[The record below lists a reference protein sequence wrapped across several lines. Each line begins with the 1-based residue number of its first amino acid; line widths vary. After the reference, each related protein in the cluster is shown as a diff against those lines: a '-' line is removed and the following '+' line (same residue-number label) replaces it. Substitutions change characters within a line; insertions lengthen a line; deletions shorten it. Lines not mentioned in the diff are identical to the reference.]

1 MEVRST
7 KSGPLFFPL
16 LKVLNE
22 CEVSL
27 VGCPFPLCEN
37 TDGRVSNCGVIPV
50 LSLPVD
56 HWTIDFPLGLL
67 LIPLM
72 PGQFQAIV

>member
-1 MEVRST
+1 MFFIE
-7 KSGPLFFPL
+7 KS
-16 LKVLNE
+16 
-22 CEVSL
+22 
-27 VGCPFPLCEN
+27 